1 MDFSAFQVS
10 TSYKNQNSE
19 QKSGLSEKNIL
30 NKFEIWFLQCLMYQ
44 GEGQTEDHE

>member
-19 QKSGLSEKNIL
+19 QKSGLSEKKTELIQSL
-30 NKFEIWFLQCLMYQ
+30 VFTVSD
-44 GEGQTEDHE
+44 EGMD